1 MNNRPNS
8 IRTNVV
14 VRVSTAVD
22 GTKRVKVRKP
32 DQRRRTSDL
41 ESLKVQAEVLAQAM
55 RLAGGDPNRIEP
67 IAESAVDGVIMEVR
81 VVNRPRGE
89 E

>member
-1 MNNRPNS
+1 MN
-8 IRTNVV
+8 IRQNVV

-41 ESLKVQAEVLAQAM
+41 KSVKVQAEVLAQAM
-55 RLAGGDPNRIEP
+55 RLAGGDANRIDP
-67 IAESAVDGVIMEVR
+67 ILESEVDGVIMEVR
-81 VVNRPRGE
+81 VLNRPRGS
-89 E
+89 

>member
-1 MNNRPNS
+1 MNNRKNS

-41 ESLKVQAEVLAQAM
+41 QSVKVQAEVLAQAM
-55 RLAGGDPNRIEP
+55 RLAGGDANRIEP
-67 IAESAVDGVIMEVR
+67 VPESEVDGVIMEVR
-81 VVNRPRGE
+81 VLNQPRGG
-89 E
+89 